1 MSEKSSNNKF
11 NVQPGEAVGVVGAQ
25 SIGEPGTQ
33 FVLRV
38 FHSAGVLSSVS
49 TKGLPRLI
57 ELIDARKKPK
67 TPSMT
72 IYLDKSVSKSLD
84 DAKQILKK
92 IEKVRVSDVISTF
105 NEDLESKELVLNL
118 DKEKMQLYQVTE
130 KAIFNKLAKFQNIL
144 VSELPDM
151 KIKIKLKKIKV
162 QKNIPGRKKI
172 KEGENEEEKKM
183 SIKAIRV
190 AFVDLLNSI
199 IFGVPN
205 INKAVIKES
214 DNGELYIA
222 TSGSNLAEVINIDGV
237 DKERCYTNDPF
248 EALSVYGIEAARNTI
263 ANEIKSVLDDE
274 NIEVSF
280 RHIGLLVDTMT
291 FYGTIKSVGRK
302 GIAGKKESVL
312 ARAAYEETVKHFTN
326 AAVFGEKDM
335 LKGVAENI
343 LIGKQIQVGTGKI
356 KLMIKNSDLKKLKSK
371 TDKA

>member
-1 MSEKSSNNKF
+1 MSEKSSNGKF

-72 IYLDKSVSKSLD
+72 IYLDKSASKSLD
-84 DAKQILKK
+84 EAKQILKK

-151 KIKIKLKKIKV
+151 KIKIKLKKIKA
-162 QKNIPGRKKI
+162 QKNIPGKKKA
-172 KEGENEEEKKM
+172 KEGENEEEKKV
-183 SIKAIRV
+183 SIKATRV

-205 INKAVIKES
+205 INKAVIKEN

-222 TSGSNLAEVINIDGV
+222 TSGSNLAEVINIEGI

-280 RHIGLLVDTMT
+280 RHIGLLADTMT
-291 FYGTIKSVGRK
+291 FYGAIKSVGRK

>member
-1 MSEKSSNNKF
+1 MSEKSSNGKF
-11 NVQPGEAVGVVGAQ
+11 NVQPGEAVGVIGAQ

-84 DAKQILKK
+84 ETKQILKK
-92 IEKVRVSDVISTF
+92 IEKVRVSDVVSTF
-105 NEDLESKELVLNL
+105 SEDLEAKELVLSL

-144 VSELPDM
+144 VSELADM
-151 KIKIKLKKIKV
+151 RIKIKLKKLKV
-162 QKNIPGRKKI
+162 QKSASGRKKT
-172 KEGENEEEKKM
+172 KDGENEEQKKM
-183 SIKAIRV
+183 SIKATRV

-214 DNGELYIA
+214 ESGELYIA
-222 TSGSNLAEVINIDGV
+222 TSGSNLAEVINIEGV
-237 DKERCYTNDPF
+237 DKEKCYTNDPF
-248 EALSVYGIEAARNTI
+248 EALAVYGIEAARNTI

-274 NIEVSF
+274 NIMVSF

-291 FYGTIKSVGRK
+291 FYGVIKSVGRK

-343 LIGKQIQVGTGKI
+343 LIGKQVQVGTGRI

-371 TDKA
+371 EDKA

>member
-343 LIGKQIQVGTGKI
+343 LIGKQILVGTGKI